1 VRLIRHLNEQNV
13 GKKIVDNIRRRRT
26 AYDDEAEKIAKV
38 LLKDCLPAIKEMRLA
53 GRVLWRGIYGTSNRM
68 RKHTT
73 RKDRRPKD
81 ANPLLHKLMD
91 KILGNKFGW
100 FPRSNSAICS
110 NSYGIAS
117 DYGFPR
123 AIFPIGRY
131 KCIWARG
138 VADTLDVHPHWI
150 VDTDR
155 FPQQAITAYMFSD
168 ERKTYGDLGSTTT
181 PIEDQ
186 IEKLEKIVEKVMTEK
201 LKVFKQTGLKEPLSH
216 GQPIEIMVGCK
227 EYYSVESNLMNLVV
241 GELRIRADNL

>member
-110 NSYGIAS
+110 NSYGIA
-117 DYGFPR
+117 
-123 AIFPIGRY
+123 
-131 KCIWARG
+131 
-138 VADTLDVHPHWI
+138 LDVHPHWI